1 MAEARIL
8 TAAEMADLL
17 QLNIEAVR
25 TAFQRGELPGFEV
38 MPGHLRCSEPA
49 FYEWADRR
57 SREARDGKTPPSPAD
72 AAELA
77 FGANHREPAFSVMA
91 ARGGT
96 LEQLQG
102 RELATPDNRR
112 SRPFRLDA
120 IDGERGGLLVSPLGN
135 RNASPVFIRAAAVD
149 RCLYY
154 LDTQVAPGAF
164 TPIQASQNHPGPLA
178 RFTRRGNGGVR
189 CLHYLLPILA
199 AAGQVEIDGD
209 SRPNTVRR
217 CSTAD
222 GDDRR

>member
-8 TAAEMADLL
+8 TDAEMADLL

-25 TAFQRGELPGFEV
+25 TAFHRGELPGFEV

-57 SREARDGKTPPSPAD
+57 SREAQDGKSPPSPAD
-72 AAELA
+72 AAERAYGGNHPEGAFAALA
-77 FGANHREPAFSVMA
+77 ME
-91 ARGGT
+91 GGP
-96 LEQLQG
+96 LEKLQG
-102 RELATPDNRR
+102 QHLATPDNRR

-120 IDGERGGLLVSPLGN
+120 VDRERGGLQVSPLGN

-154 LDTQVAPGAF
+154 LSTQVPAGVH

-199 AAGQVEIDGD
+199 AAGLVEIDGD

-222 GDDRR
+222 GDGRR